1 MERYFSKRPKVSIGS
16 SSSVVQPQTSNADI
30 LTTNVELEANL
41 NDEEVEIIETDIVA
55 DPGLRKPIESY
66 ESNIRDRIR
75 REYVAKGPCQPKG
88 HNFPRKKYGKDNRA
102 FRDAWFEEFEW
113 LEYSV
118 QNDAAFCFWCFLFK
132 TKLYNPGDEAFTSNG
147 FSNWK
152 KGKEKFREHVGSVG
166 SPHNKAR
173 IEFENFKNQR
183 QSVSYVIQRAN
194 LRREEDYRIRVT
206 ATLDVIRFILCQGLP
221 MRGHDETSTS
231 INRGIF
237 LELLTWYGLR
247 NKEIGSVILKNA
259 PGNSQMIAPAV
270 QKDMVHACAFETTR
284 AILADLSDGL
294 FSILVDESRDCSL
307 KEQMAVLIRYV
318 NKNGEVVE
326 RILGLV
332 HVRETSAICLKEGI
346 DSLFAKYGLSLS
358 RVRGQG
364 YDGASNMRGEFNGL
378 KALILKENPSA
389 WYVHCFAHQ
398 LQLVIVAV
406 CKVNRYICDFFNY
419 LGIIVNICGSSCKR
433 ADNMRQLEHA
443 RKVVELEKGV
453 ISSGSGKNQETSL
466 KRPGDTRW
474 GSHYI
479 TIIRLKD
486 MWSSVVEV
494 LHNVF
499 EDGSERESSAQARG
513 VLRQMQSYEFI
524 FPMFLM
530 KRLLGITNA
539 LSMALQERD
548 QNMLNAINQIRT
560 VKDELQKYRD
570 SGWDGLVQEVE
581 IFCQA
586 NKIPVINMDDI
597 VPRMVRVKRDGL
609 SITNH
614 HHYKCEIFY
623 EVLDLILREFEHR
636 FSETSTYLLDCFASL
651 DPKNGFSNFD
661 VEKLARLPQFY
672 PNDFSNMDRSLLSQ
686 ELDSFL
692 CDVKRDKRFVEVR
705 DFRSL
710 AKKMK
715 ETDKDRLFPLVYR
728 LIELALLLPV
738 ATASVERVFSGMKYV
753 KNDLRNKMGDEWLND
768 SLVVFVERGVF
779 ATIEN
784 ESILNRFQSLETR
797 RCQLS
802 RSKESM

>member
-1 MERYFSKRPKVSIGS
+1 M
-16 SSSVVQPQTSNADI
+16 
-30 LTTNVELEANL
+30 
-41 NDEEVEIIETDIVA
+41 
-55 DPGLRKPIESY
+55 
-66 ESNIRDRIR
+66 
-75 REYVAKGPCQPKG
+75 
-88 HNFPRKKYGKDNRA
+88 
-102 FRDAWFEEFEW
+102 
-113 LEYSV
+113 
-118 QNDAAFCFWCFLFK
+118 
-132 TKLYNPGDEAFTSNG
+132 KLYNPGDEAFTSNG

-152 KGKEKFREHVGSVG
+152 KAKEKFREHVGSVG

-183 QSVSYVIQRAN
+183 QSVGYVIQRAN
-194 LRREEDYRIRVT
+194 LRREEDYCIRLT

-231 INRGIF
+231 LNRGIF

-247 NKEIGSVILKNA
+247 NKEIGSVVLKNA
-259 PGNSQMIAPAV
+259 PGNNQMIAPAV
-270 QKDMVHACAFETTR
+270 QKDMVHACAVETTR

-318 NKNGEVVE
+318 NKNEEVVE

-346 DSLFAKYGLSLS
+346 DSFFAKYGLSLS

-364 YDGASNMRGEFNGL
+364 YDGASNMRSEFNGL

-406 CKVNRYICDFFNY
+406 CK
-419 LGIIVNICGSSCKR
+419 
-433 ADNMRQLEHA
+433 LEHA

-466 KRPGDTRW
+466 TRPGDTRW

-539 LSMALQERD
+539 LSMALRERD

-586 NKIPVINMDDI
+586 NEIPVINMDDI
-597 VPRMVRVKRDGL
+597 VPRMVRVKRDGV

-661 VEKLARLPQFY
+661 VEKLARFPQFY
-672 PNDFSNMDRSLLSQ
+672 PNDFSNMDRSLFSQ

-715 ETDKDRLFPLVYR
+715 ETNKDRLFPLVYR

-768 SLVVFVERGVF
+768 SLVVFVERGQDSPQNVESSRC
-779 ATIEN
+779 TTLMEVGN
-784 ESILNRFQSLETR
+784 ERRLYRPILNDSLVSSQDYVAGALT
-797 RCQLS
+797 LPSS
-802 RSKESM
+802 RSEWNCEFYWSHGDGDLVLQNRGVFEKLRMPPTKIDIDRDDGFGISVLRLRLRYIAFLSV